1 MAENDGTPLPIIVRV
16 GEEEATLEGPPPD
29 TMLEL
34 EEKTR
39 HALGY
44 GAGAKF
50 CFKWIDEE
58 EDMIMLGSDE
68 ELKESLSSVSKSQRK
83 LVFVGEISGDTSKVA
98 PHAPPVQED
107 LDADHAVEYDG
118 EVEGWILL
126 KKRQDKESM
135 SMASSVISSVS
146 EQERQAEKES
156 QEVAAAEEKFQQLE
170 QDQKLAARL
179 ADEMEQAEKAQLQ
192 EQENVMLPSAATMKM
207 LTRIMDDAHR
217 WQERWKNSCASR
229 TNKEKGNRVR
239 KRRMSRRRGRPH
251 ASSRPPSKTKM
262 TSGIPSTRKLG
273 RKFCNSLRWDSVK
286 TTRCSSKCW
295 RIITYHRSTLL

>member
-192 EQENVMLPSAATMKM
+192 EQENMARKMEELLRIQDEQGEGEQSAEAKDEQEEREAPCKQQASKQNEDDFRNSIDEKTWTQILQLSEMGFGEDYPMLLKVLENHHVPSLYLAVTFAP
-207 LTRIMDDAHR
+207 LD
-217 WQERWKNSCASR
+217 
-229 TNKEKGNRVR
+229 
-239 KRRMSRRRGRPH
+239 
-251 ASSRPPSKTKM
+251 
-262 TSGIPSTRKLG
+262 
-273 RKFCNSLRWDSVK
+273 
-286 TTRCSSKCW
+286 
-295 RIITYHRSTLL
+295 

>member
-107 LDADHAVEYDG
+107 LDADHAVE
-118 EVEGWILL
+118 
-126 KKRQDKESM
+126 QDKESM

-192 EQENVMLPSAATMKM
+192 EQENMARKMEELLRIQDEQGEGEQSAEAKDEQEEREAPCKQQASKQNEDDFRNSIDEVACNFYDFS
-207 LTRIMDDAHR
+207 LTY
-217 WQERWKNSCASR
+217 
-229 TNKEKGNRVR
+229 
-239 KRRMSRRRGRPH
+239 H
-251 ASSRPPSKTKM
+251 AQ
-262 TSGIPSTRKLG
+262 RKLG
-273 RKFCNSLRWDSVK
+273 RKFCNSLRWDSMDLPSACEALAAEAACRV
-286 TTRCSSKCW
+286 
-295 RIITYHRSTLL
+295 